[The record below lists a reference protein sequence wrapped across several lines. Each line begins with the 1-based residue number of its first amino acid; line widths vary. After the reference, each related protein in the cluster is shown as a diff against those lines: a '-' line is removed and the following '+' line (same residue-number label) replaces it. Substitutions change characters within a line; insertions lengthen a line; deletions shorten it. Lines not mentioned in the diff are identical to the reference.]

1 MPKPKKHSKRRE
13 EILQVAAKLFNEKG
27 YKATSVKDIA
37 AVAGIEAASL
47 YNHIENKQEVLQ
59 VLLLA
64 VAEKFNAA
72 IDLISV
78 QEIPAKQK
86 LEQIIEAHLEIVFQ
100 HRNSVHLILHDWKEL
115 EGQQKE
121 VFLNLRNDYQNKFQQ
136 IIEEGIEA
144 GCLKSVNST
153 LQLQHILSSLRWIYS
168 SELYRKPL
176 EISLQ
181 EYKETVLNLLFRGI
195 CKE

>member
-1 MPKPKKHSKRRE
+1 MPKPKKQSKRRE
-13 EILQVAAKLFNEKG
+13 EILQMSAKLFNEKG

-72 IDLISV
+72 IDVISV
-78 QEIPAKQK
+78 RGIPPKRK
-86 LEQIIEAHLEIVFQ
+86 LKQIIEAHLEIAFE

-115 EGQQKE
+115 EAQQKDK
-121 VFLNLRNDYQNKFQQ
+121 FLRLRNDYQNKFQQ

-144 GCLKSVNST
+144 GSLKAVNST
-153 LQLQHILSSLRWIYS
+153 LQLQHILSSLRWIYNP
-168 SELYRKPL
+168 ELYKKPL
-176 EISLQ
+176 EISLE
-181 EYKETVLNLLFRGI
+181 EYKETVLNLLFSGI
-195 CKE
+195 IKE